1 MAEEIRWLDATA
13 QAELVRDGEVTPSEL
28 VAAAIARIEDLNA
41 GLNAVIHP
49 LFDKAIDSA
58 ASPMPD
64 GPFRGVPMVVKDLV
78 CTTAGD
84 PYHCGM
90 RFLRDLGW
98 TEREDSYTAAKLRDA
113 GFVFVGRTNTP
124 EIGLMPTTEP
134 EAYGPTRNPWNTAHS
149 TGGSSGGSAAAVAS
163 GMVAVGHATD
173 GGGSIRIP
181 ASACGLVGLKPSR
194 GRVSAG
200 PKLGEG
206 MGGFSIEH
214 VLTRSVRDSAAVLD
228 VLEGRM
234 PGDPPG
240 PPPPA
245 RPYRDEVDI
254 DPGRLRVGLM
264 VKAPGDATP
273 VHGDCVGAAENAA
286 RLLEALGHT
295 VEEAHPPA
303 LDELEHIIH
312 FGAVSGADAA
322 SLLDLWSARTG
333 REIGPGDVELNTW
346 TLAEMGRA
354 VSAPQLLGSFEWIA
368 GYRRRIAG
376 WFEDGFD
383 LLLTPTLA
391 EPPPRLGEFVAT
403 PENPL
408 GAGLRGARIVPFT
421 PPWNSTGQPAISLP
435 LNWNDA
441 GLPIGVQ
448 LVAAYGREDVLIR
461 IASQME
467 GAQPWNGRRPPTLA

>member
-1 MAEEIRWLDATA
+1 MSEDELLWLDATA
-13 QAELVRDGEVTPSEL
+13 QAELVARGEITPAEL
-28 VAAAIARIEDLNA
+28 VAAAIARVEATNQTF
-41 GLNAVIHP
+41 NAVIHP
-49 LFDKAIDSA
+49 RFERALREAKDPPRGS
-58 ASPMPD
+58 
-64 GPFRGVPMVVKDLV
+64 FRGVPMVVKDLV

-90 RFLRDLGW
+90 RLLRDLGW
-98 TEREDSYTAAKLRDA
+98 TEREDSYTAAKLRAA

-124 EIGLMPTTEP
+124 ELGLMPTTEP

-163 GMVAVGHATD
+163 GMVALGHATD

-200 PKLGEG
+200 PRMGEG
-206 MGGFSIEH
+206 MAGFSGEH

-228 VLEGRM
+228 VLRGRM

-240 PPPPA
+240 PPPPL
-245 RPYRDEVDI
+245 RPYVAELQEDL
-254 DPGRLRVGLM
+254 GRLRVGLM
-264 VKAPGDATP
+264 VKAPGGATA
-273 VHGDCVGAAENAA
+273 VHADCVAAAEDAA
-286 RLLEALGHT
+286 RLLERLGHH

-303 LDELEHIIH
+303 LDELEHIVH
-312 FGAVSGADAA
+312 FGAVTGADAA
-322 SLLDLWSARTG
+322 ALLHRWSARTG
-333 REIGPGDVELNTW
+333 SEIGPDDVELNTW

-354 VSAPQLLGSFEWIA
+354 ITAPQLLASIEWIA
-368 GYRRRIAG
+368 GYRRRIAA
-376 WFEDGFD
+376 WFDAGFD

-408 GAGLRGARIVPFT
+408 GAGLRGASLVPFT

-435 LNWNDA
+435 LHWNDA

-448 LVAAYGREDVLIR
+448 LVAAYGREDELIR
-461 IASQME
+461 IAAQLE
-467 GAQPWNGRRPPTLA
+467 AAQPWADRRPPG

>member
-1 MAEEIRWLDATA
+1 VSGNEILLLDATA
-13 QAELVRDGEVTPSEL
+13 QAELVRTGEVTRSKLLE
-28 VAAAIARIEDLNA
+28 AAFSRIERLNPA
-41 GLNAVIHP
+41 LNAVIHP
-49 LFDKAIDSA
+49 SFEKAQGVVPA
-58 ASPMPD
+58 D

-84 PYHCGM
+84 PHHCGM

-98 TEREDSYTAAKLRDA
+98 TERADSYTAAKLRAA

-124 EIGLMPTTEP
+124 ELGLMPTTEP
-134 EAYGPTRNPWNTAHS
+134 EAYGPTRNPWNTAYS

-173 GGGSIRIP
+173 DGGSIRIP

-206 MGGFSIEH
+206 MACFSAEH

-240 PPPPA
+240 PAPPG
-245 RPYRDEVDI
+245 RPYRDEVGI
-254 DPGRLRVGLM
+254 EPGRLRVGLM
-264 VKAPGDATP
+264 VKAPGGATP
-273 VHGDCVGAAENAA
+273 VHADCVAAAETSA
-286 RLLEALGHT
+286 RLLQELGHT
-295 VEEAHPPA
+295 VEEAHPEA

-312 FGAVSGADAA
+312 FGAVTGADAA

-333 REIGPGDVELNTW
+333 RDIGPGDVELNTW

-354 VSAPQLLGSFEWIA
+354 VTAPQLVASLEWIA

-391 EPPPRLGEFVAT
+391 EPPPLLGEFVAT
-403 PENPL
+403 AENPL
-408 GAGLRGARIVPFT
+408 GAGLRGAAIVPFT

-435 LNWNDA
+435 LHWNDA

-448 LVAAYGREDVLIR
+448 LVAAYGREDLLIR
-461 IASQME
+461 IASQIE
-467 GAQPWNGRRPPTLA
+467 QARPWIDRRPPSGT